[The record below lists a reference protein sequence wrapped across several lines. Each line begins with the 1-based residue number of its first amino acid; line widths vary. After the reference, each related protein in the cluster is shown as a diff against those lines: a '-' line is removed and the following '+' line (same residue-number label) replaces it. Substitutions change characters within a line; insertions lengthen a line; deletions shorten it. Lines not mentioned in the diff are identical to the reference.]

1 MESPEAVPRGNR
13 SNRGNRDNGCDGSP
27 GAGIGEVQN

>member
-13 SNRGNRDNGCDGSP
+13 SNRGNRDNGCDRSP